1 MIYMMTVHITL
12 KVDDDAMFD
21 LRELIMNKT
30 NDPTCKVLCMLA
42 SDNKKIV
49 VTELN
54 FRQEL

>member
-1 MIYMMTVHITL
+1 MMTVHITL

-30 NDPTCKVLCMLA
+30 NDPTCTVLCMLA

-49 VTELN
+49 VTELD